1 MERYRRVA
9 RRRTAG
15 INAIRR
21 ILRGGRHG
29 LGDLASLLARRWTAL
44 LARLRR

>member
-9 RRRTAG
+9 RRRAAV

-21 ILRGGRHG
+21 ILRDGRHG
-29 LGDLASLLARRWTAL
+29 PGGLVSLLARRWTEM